1 MEQIERTQE
10 QKDLELYIK
19 SKAQAEQKAQADQT
33 AFINS
38 LK

>member
-19 SKAQAEQKAQADQT
+19 SKAQAEQT
-33 AFINS
+33 ALMNS

>member
-19 SKAQAEQKAQADQT
+19 SKAQAAQKAQAEQT
-33 AFINS
+33 ALLNS

>member
-19 SKAQAEQKAQADQT
+19 SKAQAEQKAQADQ
-33 AFINS
+33 AGLGNS
-38 LK
+38 FK

>member
-1 MEQIERTQE
+1 MEQTERSQA

-19 SKAQAEQKAQADQT
+19 SKAQAESKAQEEQT
-33 AFINS
+33 AFLNS

>member
-19 SKAQAEQKAQADQT
+19 SKAQAESKAQADQT
-33 AFINS
+33 ALVNS
-38 LK
+38 FK

>member
-19 SKAQAEQKAQADQT
+19 SKAQGEQKAQAEQT
-33 AFINS
+33 ALLNS

>member
-1 MEQIERTQE
+1 MEQTERSQA

-19 SKAQAEQKAQADQT
+19 SKAQAAQKAQAEQT
-33 AFINS
+33 ALLNS